1 MADQPSTRRTDF
13 GPLYL
18 PNLIVALVASVGLMI
33 GSIGPWMNF
42 FGAPAPPSPPV
53 PPAPPSPPSP

>member
-18 PNLIVALVASVGLMI
+18 PNLIVALVASVVVASTKVVYESDLISSTGV
-33 GSIGPWMNF
+33 S
-42 FGAPAPPSPPV
+42 
-53 PPAPPSPPSP
+53 